1 MKIYITGLPSGYEVE
16 HLVRLF
22 YPMAPL
28 TLTPPEEG
36 EDCVWAEKK
45 EDSLYAMVRE
55 QGQSRDAAAP
65 LPRPVEAGGETVEFT
80 LASLTYD
87 LLRSWT
93 GIRPPWGKMTG
104 VRPVRLIHDKR
115 AAGWTEADIDRFFL
129 ERFDCSRQKYDM
141 AKAIADLQEPILK
154 LGSAPKT
161 YSLYLGIPFCPS
173 RCSYCSFVSCNLDRD
188 RKLVQPYVDCLC
200 REVEAIREQA
210 DKAGLKLCSIYIGGG
225 TPSVLTSEQLCRIL
239 GAVYSHFEV
248 EDGAEIT
255 VEMNPENVTE
265 ELVCSLV
272 RNGVGRVSMGVQS
285 FCDGEL
291 ALLGRRGSADICEK
305 AFDTLRQCSVRNI
318 SLDLMLAI
326 PSQTEETL
334 AYTLKKMLAL
344 SPEHISAYL
353 LKIEK
358 NTVFGKCGV
367 EEADE
372 EIQRRLYLQTC
383 RTLENA
389 GYEHYEVSNF
399 AKKGFRSV
407 HNSSYWQCVPYLC
420 FGCGASGFDG
430 KIRYKFPESLEAFT
444 GRNGLV
450 EPETEEILDDEDLRR
465 ERIMLSL
472 RTSDGVSFN
481 DLNAEQRRFLKSL
494 EASGLT
500 KETVTG
506 FRLTDDGF
514 LVSNTIIV
522 KLSEFE

>member
-1 MKIYITGLPSGYEVE
+1 
-16 HLVRLF
+16 
-22 YPMAPL
+22 
-28 TLTPPEEG
+28 
-36 EDCVWAEKK
+36 
-45 EDSLYAMVRE
+45 
-55 QGQSRDAAAP
+55 
-65 LPRPVEAGGETVEFT
+65 
-80 LASLTYD
+80 
-87 LLRSWT
+87 
-93 GIRPPWGKMTG
+93 
-104 VRPVRLIHDKR
+104 
-115 AAGWTEADIDRFFL
+115 
-129 ERFDCSRQKYDM
+129 
-141 AKAIADLQEPILK
+141 
-154 LGSAPKT
+154 
-161 YSLYLGIPFCPS
+161 
-173 RCSYCSFVSCNLDRD
+173 
-188 RKLVQPYVDCLC
+188 
-200 REVEAIREQA
+200 
-210 DKAGLKLCSIYIGGG
+210 
-225 TPSVLTSEQLCRIL
+225 
-239 GAVYSHFEV
+239 
-248 EDGAEIT
+248 
-255 VEMNPENVTE
+255 
-265 ELVCSLV
+265 
-272 RNGVGRVSMGVQS
+272 
-285 FCDGEL
+285 
-291 ALLGRRGSADICEK
+291 
-305 AFDTLRQCSVRNI
+305 
-318 SLDLMLAI
+318 MLAI

-353 LKIEK
+353 LKVEK

-500 KETVTG
+500 KETVSG

>member
-1 MKIYITGLPSGYEVE
+1 MNSVGVYI
-16 HLVRLF
+16 H
-22 YPMAPL
+22 
-28 TLTPPEEG
+28 
-36 EDCVWAEKK
+36 
-45 EDSLYAMVRE
+45 
-55 QGQSRDAAAP
+55 
-65 LPRPVEAGGETVEFT
+65 
-80 LASLTYD
+80 
-87 LLRSWT
+87 
-93 GIRPPWGKMTG
+93 
-104 VRPVRLIHDKR
+104 
-115 AAGWTEADIDRFFL
+115 
-129 ERFDCSRQKYDM
+129 
-141 AKAIADLQEPILK
+141 
-154 LGSAPKT
+154 
-161 YSLYLGIPFCPS
+161 IPFCGS
-173 RCSYCSFVSCNLDRD
+173 KCAYCDFYSQIRSEKKREDYVCA
-188 RKLVQPYVDCLC
+188 LVNQ
-200 REVEAIREQA
+200 IKSA
-210 DKAGLKLCSIYIGGG
+210 DFGGSVRSVYIGGG

-450 EPETEEILDDEDLRR
+450 ETEEILDDEDLRR

-500 KETVTG
+500 KETVSG

>member
-1 MKIYITGLPSGYEVE
+1 MNSVGVYI
-16 HLVRLF
+16 H
-22 YPMAPL
+22 
-28 TLTPPEEG
+28 
-36 EDCVWAEKK
+36 
-45 EDSLYAMVRE
+45 
-55 QGQSRDAAAP
+55 
-65 LPRPVEAGGETVEFT
+65 
-80 LASLTYD
+80 
-87 LLRSWT
+87 
-93 GIRPPWGKMTG
+93 
-104 VRPVRLIHDKR
+104 
-115 AAGWTEADIDRFFL
+115 
-129 ERFDCSRQKYDM
+129 
-141 AKAIADLQEPILK
+141 
-154 LGSAPKT
+154 
-161 YSLYLGIPFCPS
+161 IPFCGS
-173 RCSYCSFVSCNLDRD
+173 KCAYCDFYSQIRSEKKREDYVCA
-188 RKLVQPYVDCLC
+188 LVNQ
-200 REVEAIREQA
+200 IKSA
-210 DKAGLKLCSIYIGGG
+210 DFGGSVRSVYIGGG

-305 AFDTLRQCSVRNI
+305 AFETLRQCSVRNI

-389 GYEHYEVSNF
+389 GYEHNEVSNF

-500 KETVTG
+500 KETVSG